1 MPLRILD
8 TDKVISLDDKYIV
21 WLKYSTGRIQ
31 TVSTSDLE
39 RYMSKGKYPQDYM
52 ALPKYENYFRM

>member
-21 WLKYSTGRIQ
+21 WLKYSTGRLQ
-31 TVSTSDLE
+31 GDDSWNFLNNYSD
-39 RYMSKGKYPQDYM
+39 SFVK
-52 ALPKYENYFRM
+52 

>member
-52 ALPKYENYFRM
+52 ALPK

>member
-21 WLKYSTGRIQ
+21 WLKYSTECLSISSRRY
-31 TVSTSDLE
+31 TSVE
-39 RYMSKGKYPQDYM
+39 Y
-52 ALPKYENYFRM
+52 